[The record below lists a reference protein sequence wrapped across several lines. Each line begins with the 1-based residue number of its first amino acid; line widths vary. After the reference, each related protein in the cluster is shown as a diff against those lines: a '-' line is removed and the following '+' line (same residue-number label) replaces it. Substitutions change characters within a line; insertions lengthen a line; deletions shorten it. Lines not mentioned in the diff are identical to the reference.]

1 MSLIT
6 KEQTLEAMSYRVA
19 ASILQNVDMRD
30 VDFSEDIENEED
42 REMLINF
49 IYKVVCPMLVES
61 TQEINGNLLMLDAR
75 FKAYTED
82 RALETPEEDDD

>member
-42 REMLINF
+42 REMLIDF
-49 IYKVVCPMLVES
+49 IYKVVCPMLEES

>member
-42 REMLINF
+42 REMLIDF